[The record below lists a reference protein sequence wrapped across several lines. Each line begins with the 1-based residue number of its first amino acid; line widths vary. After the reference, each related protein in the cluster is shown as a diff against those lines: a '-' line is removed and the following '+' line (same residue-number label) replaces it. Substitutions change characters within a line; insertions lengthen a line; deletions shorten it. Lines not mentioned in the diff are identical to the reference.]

1 MDNRIEFET
10 DPTEAGKRLDQVLAT
25 RIAEISR
32 SRLKALIEAGH
43 VTLSGELVEKA
54 NTKLSAGDLVT
65 LDIPPPEAA
74 EPAPEAIPLSILYE
88 DRDLIVIDKPPGLVV
103 HPAPG
108 NWTGT
113 LVNALLHHCGTE
125 LSGINGVR
133 RPGIVHRLD
142 KDTSGVMVV
151 AKSDAAHRD
160 LAAQFAD
167 HGRNRAFKRH
177 YTAFAWGAYGSEFA
191 TIESDIGRDP
201 RHRQRMA
208 VRPTGTAKA
217 ATTHVARE
225 AVYLSGTRAAVSRLA
240 CALETGRTHQIRVH
254 LADEG
259 HPILGD
265 DVYGSGFLTKAAL
278 LPDRARAAL
287 EALGRQALHAVHLA
301 FEHPITGREMGFDAG
316 LPEDLVA
323 LENAL
328 KAS

>member
-1 MDNRIEFET
+1 MDTRIEFET
-10 DPTEAGKRLDQVLAT
+10 DPSEAGKRLDQVLAA
-25 RIAEISR
+25 RIAEMSR
-32 SRLKALIEAGH
+32 TRLKALIEAGH
-43 VTLSGELVEKA
+43 VTLSGEVEESA
-54 NTKLSAGDLVT
+54 STKLTAGDLVA

-88 DRDLIVIDKPPGLVV
+88 DRDVIVIDKPPGLVV

-108 NWTGT
+108 HWTGT
-113 LVNALLHHCGTE
+113 LVNALLHHCGAE
-125 LSGINGVR
+125 LSGINGVK

-167 HGRNRAFKRH
+167 HGRNRAFERV
-177 YTAFAWGAYGSEFA
+177 YTAFVWGALGQEHVTY
-191 TIESDIGRDP
+191 ESDIGRDP

-208 VRPTGTAKA
+208 VRPDGTAKPA
-217 ATTHVARE
+217 ITHVVRE
-225 AVYLSGTRAAVSRLA
+225 GVYLPGTRAAVSCLA

-254 LADEG
+254 LAHGG

-278 LPDRARAAL
+278 LPDGARDAL
-287 EALGRQALHAVHLA
+287 ESLGRQALHAVHLA
-301 FEHPITGREMGFDAG
+301 FEHPITGREMAFDSG
-316 LPEDLVA
+316 LPSDLVA
-323 LENAL
+323 LEAAL